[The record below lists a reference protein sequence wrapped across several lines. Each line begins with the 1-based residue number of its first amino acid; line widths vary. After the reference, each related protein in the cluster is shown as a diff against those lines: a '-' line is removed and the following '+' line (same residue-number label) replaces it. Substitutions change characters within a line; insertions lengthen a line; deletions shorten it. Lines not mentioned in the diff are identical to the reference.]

1 MASDRDFIPLL
12 HRRGSADSRGRA
24 GAVGEGDKSPRPR
37 AIVRAVRAAWR
48 WLVAQDDSVVE
59 DVLGVISLFVL
70 LYAFLVAPI
79 MAGWQ

>member
-1 MASDRDFIPLL
+1 MPSDRDFIPLL

-24 GAVGEGDKSPRPR
+24 GVGEGDKSPRPR
-37 AIVRAVRAAWR
+37 AIVRAARAAWR
-48 WLVAQDDSVVE
+48 WLMAQDDSVVE
-59 DVLGVISLFVL
+59 TTFGVISLFVL

>member
-1 MASDRDFIPLL
+1 MA
-12 HRRGSADSRGRA
+12 H
-24 GAVGEGDKSPRPR
+24 
-37 AIVRAVRAAWR
+37 
-48 WLVAQDDSVVE
+48 DDSVVK

>member
-1 MASDRDFIPLL
+1 MADHPE
-12 HRRGSADSRGRA
+12 A
-24 GAVGEGDKSPRPR
+24 KSTEDTFHMAIAQLRT
-37 AIVRAVRAAWR
+37 AIVRAARAVWR
-48 WLVAQDDSVVE
+48 WLAAQEDRVIE